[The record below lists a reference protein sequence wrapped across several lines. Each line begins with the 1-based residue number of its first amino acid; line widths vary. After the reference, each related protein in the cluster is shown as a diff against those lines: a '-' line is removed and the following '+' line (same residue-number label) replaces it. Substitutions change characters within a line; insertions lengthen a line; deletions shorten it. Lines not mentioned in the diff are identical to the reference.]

1 MDQMSETR
9 SRHAATNGAGVSETS
24 PAPARKPMLRKPRGQ
39 GASRRGEILQAAK
52 RLFIADGVGN
62 ATMRR
67 IAAEVGVSPTALYL
81 HFVDKEAILRAI
93 AEDYFSELL
102 VMLQR
107 NQARDVPPLVKL
119 REGLRAYVDFGIER
133 IDEYRLTF
141 QNRAARMDPC
151 GPDGKLEVADRSFAV
166 LEHSVEQLLA
176 AGIFRA
182 GDPITIAETIW
193 CCMHGLTSAIVDM
206 ADKVHTPRDALI
218 ESVLDAVIT
227 GLACKEVSK

>member
-1 MDQMSETR
+1 MF
-9 SRHAATNGAGVSETS
+9 SETS
-24 PAPARKPMLRKPRGQ
+24 VARARKPMLRKPRGQ

-52 RLFIADGVGN
+52 RLFIAEGVGN

-81 HFVDKEAILRAI
+81 HFADKEAILRAI

-107 NQARDVPPLVKL
+107 NQARDLPPLVRL

-141 QNRAARMDPC
+141 QNRAARVDPC
-151 GPDGKLEVADRSFAV
+151 GPDGKLAVAESSFAV
-166 LEHSVEQLLA
+166 LEQSVEQLLA
-176 AGIFRA
+176 LGIFRP

-206 ADKVHTPRDALI
+206 TDKVYTPRDVLI

-227 GLACKEVSK
+227 GLAAKEVST

>member
-1 MDQMSETR
+1 
-9 SRHAATNGAGVSETS
+9 
-24 PAPARKPMLRKPRGQ
+24 MLRKPRGQ

-81 HFVDKEAILRAI
+81 HFADKEAILRAI

-107 NQARDVPPLVKL
+107 NQARDLPPLVRL
-119 REGLRAYVDFGIER
+119 RDGLRAYVDFGIER

-141 QNRAARMDPC
+141 QNRAARLDPC
-151 GPDGKLEVADRSFAV
+151 GPDGKLEAADRSFAV
-166 LEHSVEQLLA
+166 LEQSVEQLLA
-176 AGIFRA
+176 AGIFRP

-193 CCMHGLTSAIVDM
+193 ACMHGLTSAIVDM
-206 ADKVHTPRDALI
+206 TDKVYTPRDALI
-218 ESVLDAVIT
+218 ESVLDTVIT
-227 GLACKEVSK
+227 GLACKDVSK